1 MSNASR
7 PGNSSVKTARA
18 RAMTG
23 TGHTTWALTAVML
36 ASTKDVP
43 KVRCQ
48 CSVDDWL
55 AQNLEALLN
64 LEAIS

>member
-1 MSNASR
+1 
-7 PGNSSVKTARA
+7 
-18 RAMTG
+18 MTG

-64 LEAIS
+64 LEAISLQPLTMLTLLEISPAD

>member
-1 MSNASR
+1 
-7 PGNSSVKTARA
+7 
-18 RAMTG
+18 MTG
-23 TGHTTWALTAVML
+23 SGHTTWALTAVML

-43 KVRCQ
+43 KGRCL

-64 LEAIS
+64 LEAISLQPLTMLTLLEISPAD